1 MVKKPKGQGDKMNKE
16 TDRLLIENILLCDL
30 EIWVLKH
37 AEIDRHE
44 IDKVMDII
52 RQFKDSRKLKG
63 TK

>member
-1 MVKKPKGQGDKMNKE
+1 MNKE